1 MSFYIC
7 QTIQQPLKKQFVSLF
22 FLFILLVPAVA
33 TYTWLQHHKRAIKK
47 EVKWKMIAGI
57 DKKELVFFEFSTYEI
72 NTKLRWQH
80 SKEFE
85 YNNQMYDVVEKKIVN
100 GKTQLWCWLDSE
112 ETILNQKLQKLLTSV
127 FSHDTKSKD
136 KENQVFLFYKT
147 LYFQEVFD
155 WKPLVFEYSKP
166 NVWHKNVFYK
176 YLQLNTVL
184 QPPKF

>member
-1 MSFYIC
+1 M
-7 QTIQQPLKKQFVSLF
+7 
-22 FLFILLVPAVA
+22 PAVA
-33 TYTWLQHHKRAIKK
+33 TYTWLQHHKRAVKK

-57 DKKELVFFEFSTYEI
+57 DKKELVHFEFSSHEI
-72 NTKLRWQH
+72 NTKLRWEH

-127 FSHDTKSKD
+127 FSHDAKSKD
-136 KENQVFLFYKT
+136 KESKVFSFYKT

-155 WKPLVFEYSKP
+155 WKPFVVLKKVNQFHFKKTIYNSLFNFILVP
-166 NVWHKNVFYK
+166 
-176 YLQLNTVL
+176 
-184 QPPKF
+184 PPKN

>member
-1 MSFYIC
+1 M
-7 QTIQQPLKKQFVSLF
+7 KKQFVSLF
-22 FLFILLVPAVA
+22 LLFILLVPAVA
-33 TYTWLQHHKRAIKK
+33 TYTWLQCHKRAVKK

-57 DKKELVFFEFSTYEI
+57 DKKELVYFEFSPQEI
-72 NTKLRWQH
+72 KMKLRWEH

-100 GKTQLWCWLDSE
+100 GKTQLWCWLDSK

-136 KENQVFLFYKT
+136 KENQVFSFYKT

-155 WKPLVFEYSKP
+155 WKPIVFQKQIKQLSFKNTIYNFLFNFILVP
-166 NVWHKNVFYK
+166 
-176 YLQLNTVL
+176 
-184 QPPKF
+184 PPKN

>member
-1 MSFYIC
+1 
-7 QTIQQPLKKQFVSLF
+7 
-22 FLFILLVPAVA
+22 
-33 TYTWLQHHKRAIKK
+33 
-47 EVKWKMIAGI
+47 MIAGI
-57 DKKELVFFEFSTYEI
+57 DKKELVYFEFSTQEI
-72 NTKLRWQH
+72 KTKLRWEH

-85 YNNQMYDVVEKKIVN
+85 YQNQMYDVVEKKIVN

-136 KENQVFLFYKT
+136 KENQVFSFYKT